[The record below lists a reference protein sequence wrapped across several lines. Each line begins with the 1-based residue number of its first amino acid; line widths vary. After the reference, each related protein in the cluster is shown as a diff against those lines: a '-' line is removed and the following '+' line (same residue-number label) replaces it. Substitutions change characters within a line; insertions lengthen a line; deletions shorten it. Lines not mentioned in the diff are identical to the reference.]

1 MMFSFARRLRRQRDA
16 ENSISAARPP
26 SNQAPG
32 VRSKPAPAPKRKRRS
47 PLAPTNSLPPAIPS
61 IRPDH
66 HATALSKARSRLA
79 LALEHGHAPR
89 TSNNYNYAI
98 KRYLKFASSIGFP
111 EQQALPA
118 SEELILLFVC
128 EGLGRTGPG
137 TAKNNLSA
145 LRSWHVKNRFP
156 WKRPDCM
163 GLINKA
169 LTEFWPH
176 DVKKPKQRPPIK
188 SSMISMLVKAW
199 KDGSPR
205 HVCALAIA
213 VSAWSGQC
221 RLGELL
227 PSSPLSLDPKRIPRR
242 SSWSGSK
249 ANKRASEIQ
258 LPWTKTTRFNGA
270 TVFLVDQRDPL
281 NATIALSNHFKA
293 SPLRSDA
300 FLCEYKHGRHS
311 KVLGKEEFLEMC
323 NSVWTAAGIPR
334 ITGHSFR
341 IGGTT
346 ALLCSGVHPEI
357 VKKMGRWTSDAFLQ
371 YWRSLGHLFAQ
382 HASNVS
388 WDD

>member
-1 MMFSFARRLRRQRDA
+1 MFSFARRLRRQREA
-16 ENSISAARPP
+16 ENSAIVSRPP
-26 SNQAPG
+26 PRQAPI
-32 VRSKPAPAPKRKRRS
+32 VPSKAALAPKRKRRS
-47 PLAPTNSLPPAIPS
+47 PLANNNSPPTAIPS

-66 HATALSKARSRLA
+66 HAQALQKARNRLA

-89 TSNNYNYAI
+89 TSHNYDYAI
-98 KRYLKFASSIGFP
+98 KRYLKFAASVGFS
-111 EQQALPA
+111 EKQALPA
-118 SEELILLFVC
+118 SEELLLLFVC

-145 LRSWHVKNRFP
+145 LRSWHVKHRLP
-156 WKRPDCM
+156 WKRPECM
-163 GLINKA
+163 GLVSKA
-169 LTEFWPH
+169 LTEFWPR

-188 SSMISMLVKAW
+188 SSMVTMLAEAW
-199 KDGSPR
+199 RDGSPR

-213 VSAWSGQC
+213 VAAWSGQC

-227 PSSPLSLDPKRIPRR
+227 PPSPSSLDPKRIPRR

-249 ANKRASEIQ
+249 TNRRASEIQ

-281 NATIALSNHFKA
+281 NATVAMSNHFKA
-293 SPLRSDA
+293 SPLDSNS
-300 FLCEYKHGRHS
+300 FLCEYKSGRRS

-323 NSVWTAAGIPR
+323 NSVWTNAGIPR

-371 YWRSLGHLFAQ
+371 YWRSLGQLFAQ

>member
-1 MMFSFARRLRRQRDA
+1 MFSFARRLRRQRDA
-16 ENSISAARPP
+16 ENSVSIARPP
-26 SNQAPG
+26 PNQAPMA
-32 VRSKPAPAPKRKRRS
+32 RSEPAHNPKRKFRS
-47 PLAPTNSLPPAIPS
+47 PLLPINSLPTAISP

-66 HATALSKARSRLA
+66 HAQALQKARNRLA

-89 TSNNYNYAI
+89 TSSNYNYTI
-98 KRYLKFASSIGFP
+98 KRYIKFAASIGFS
-111 EQQALPA
+111 ERQALPA
-118 SEELILLFVC
+118 SEELLLLFVC

-145 LRSWHVKNRFP
+145 LRSWHVKHHFP
-156 WKRPDCM
+156 WKRPECM
-163 GLINKA
+163 GLISKA
-169 LTEFWPH
+169 LTEFWPR
-176 DVKKPKQRPPIK
+176 DIKKAKQRPPIK
-188 SSMISMLVKAW
+188 SSMITMLVEAW
-199 KDGSPR
+199 TNGSPR

-213 VSAWSGQC
+213 IAAWSGQC

-227 PSSPLSLDPKRIPRR
+227 PPSARSLDPKRIPRR
-242 SSWSGSK
+242 SSWSGPK
-249 ANKRASEIQ
+249 PNKRASEIQ

-281 NATIALSNHFKA
+281 NATVAMSNHFGA
-293 SPLRSDA
+293 SPLRADA
-300 FLCEYKHGRHS
+300 FLCEYKSGHRS
-311 KVLGKEEFLEMC
+311 KLLDKEEFLEMC
-323 NSVWTAAGIPR
+323 NSVWADAGIPR

-371 YWRSLGHLFAQ
+371 YWRSLGQLFAQ

>member
-1 MMFSFARRLRRQRDA
+1 MFSFARRLRHQRDA
-16 ENSISAARPP
+16 ENSAPTSRPP
-26 SNQAPG
+26 PTQAPIAP
-32 VRSKPAPAPKRKRRS
+32 SKPALVLKRKHRS
-47 PLAPTNSLPPAIPS
+47 PLVSINSLPTVIPP
-61 IRPDH
+61 IRPDL
-66 HATALSKARSRLA
+66 HAQALQKARNRLV

-89 TSNNYNYAI
+89 TSSNYNYAI
-98 KRYLKFASSIGFP
+98 KRYIKFAASLGYS
-111 EQQALPA
+111 EKQALPA
-118 SEELILLFVC
+118 SEELLLLFMC
-128 EGLGRTGPG
+128 KGLGRTGPG
-137 TAKNNLSA
+137 TTKNNLSA
-145 LRSWHVKNRFP
+145 LRSWHIKHRFH
-156 WKRPDCM
+156 WKRPECV

-169 LTEFWPH
+169 LTEFWPR
-176 DVKKPKQRPPIK
+176 DAKKPRQRAPIR
-188 SSMISMLVKAW
+188 SSMITMLAEAW
-199 KDGSPR
+199 KGGSPR

-227 PSSPLSLDPKRIPRR
+227 PSSPASLDPKRLPRR

-249 ANKRASEIQ
+249 TNKRASEIQ
-258 LPWTKTTRFNGA
+258 LPWTKTTCFDGA

-281 NATIALSNHFKA
+281 NATIAMSNHFRA
-293 SPLRSDA
+293 SPLGSDA
-300 FLCEYKHGRHS
+300 FLCEYKSGRGS
-311 KVLGKEEFLEMC
+311 KPLGKEEFLEMC
-323 NSVWTAAGIPR
+323 NNVWASAGIPR

-371 YWRSLGHLFAQ
+371 YWRSLGQLFTQ